1 MSVQTILADR
11 ELLEQF
17 KKAYPEQGSIPQIV
31 AYSEVAFVDTY
42 ADTLAGG
49 AREARRIHQL
59 AIAIQQ
65 QATLVWANL
74 KDLASPFAANTLFN
88 NVPESFLDFQQTI
101 PGYDRL
107 FGNLDYMDCD
117 PCRSVFGP
125 AAYFVDLMRFVEQ
138 YITRQN
144 PIPDDCQLQYRRP
157 DLFNLRLDCENTSD
171 LIAYIDLVNEV
182 LETLVATPEQP
193 NAAQVLDEASFPSDL
208 PYNRPLD
215 EIRIYLS
222 QLSLSLAEL
231 YQTFDPVPSENGV
244 AIARERLSLSPREL
258 EIIQSELRTAADFSS
273 FYGVES
279 LNELDNVATFLE
291 QTGLTRQ
298 ELTELIFQD
307 LSQAEVNAGL
317 SRHFFINQADDGL
330 DHLWIEAG
338 DTIPNSFYQV
348 PQERLVNLSPAK
360 LDRIYR
366 FVKLARCL
374 EWSFTDLDWAL
385 RSLQLT
391 PSAPRGLYFSGQHDS
406 VTVSDA
412 AKLDLASF
420 TLEAWIHPDQAKVN
434 PILYK
439 GTGVNPAAA
448 TQTHFWLGL
457 GATNQLVFQGGANDL
472 HSVSS
477 LPLGV
482 FSHVA
487 VTVSNNQV
495 KFYINGTLDSTHNA
509 TPVSP
514 AGSTLSIGTAFGYE
528 FFAGILQ
535 EVRIW
540 QGVRREDEIAAH
552 RYRRLT
558 GQETGLVGYWPLT
571 EEDSGGVSDRTPN
584 PAHGLFRGSADIQPI
599 WVVTDLT
606 LDPFPTPVSEAAFEF
621 NGVDQYLAAEGVQGF
636 AITDQLTLEA
646 GVNPSQ
652 SQLNP
657 MFRIG
662 TGDFRVAET
671 RQTELELRLT
681 DSNQVAI
688 AVGET
693 VLTSEEAIAPNTFTH
708 IAVTITGTQ
717 VQFYFNG
724 VARGAATLPNPLT
737 IQGTEI
743 EIGRNLN
750 GNHFAGQLREVR
762 VWNRLRTP
770 EQLQQTLY
778 RVLPTRAPGLVGYW
792 RLNQADEGIAIDL
805 SIYENHLLLGGIA
818 EEFQPDRVPADRLLP
833 EGAIA
838 LTSSVLELDGANDLI
853 VVSNPQNHGLGQYE
867 RFTLELWFRPS
878 ELGTAPPDGEGDRQ
892 QVIYSQGDAVNGL
905 VIYLMGQRLSVM
917 AWCVDAETGALQKT
931 LFRSEPLAVDTWHHV
946 AVTQDEAQALHF
958 IEFRAYLDGADL
970 QLSVSTHPNE
980 DLPAHQKGYRLNPL
994 GIAYLGGIGE
1004 GGTTRFAN
1012 TTPSEVELTPNHP
1025 ALYHFAGQITD
1036 LRLWN
1041 RVKSADEVA
1050 QERFAAPDA
1059 ADPYLITYLPM
1070 TEGDGTVLR
1079 DPGTRRNPSQGTLQL
1094 PDLGIVGDRI
1104 ELRNVHAYY
1113 SDSDALTWTNYL
1125 YTGKLALTDAAG
1137 AIGITFFNTDPE
1149 NQGPAY
1155 ILRRTAQQPTFQLAP
1170 WPDAAS
1176 LTGTLDS
1183 TVDPA
1188 VDTDYAFRVE
1198 VISGGDG
1205 TTIGAKI
1212 WPDGTPEPE
1221 AWQIDAQDQRSD
1233 RPIAGTVGIW
1243 AADKGQKFFA
1253 NLQVD
1258 RLFLG
1263 DVLGN
1268 RPDQAPADWRD
1279 TGANFSTAIDDT
1291 LFEILSDDSNNPV
1304 FGTESDRPHIH
1315 SHYAHPD
1322 ALAWNDYEYTG
1333 RLRTDNPTGAIGVT
1347 VFSGYPADETRYY
1360 RLRAWGQ
1367 QFPFSLETRAAITDP
1382 ENGTR
1387 LLKGTAETNIPLLH
1401 DVGYRF
1407 RIAVADGESRTI
1419 IRAKVWREDEV
1430 EPIDWQMDAYDD
1442 RPDRPRSGT
1451 VGLWA
1456 ASAGTKFY
1464 DDLRVSQPQSLLAP
1478 TPTATDL
1485 SHFQTAGAAETAP
1498 WITTDDYP
1506 LLQRPLNL
1514 KALRLNGRGEYL
1526 AAATADEMP
1535 LLNLYPFAIEAWVNL
1550 VPGQQPH
1557 PILAWRSGG
1566 ETPESRWFGVDGEGR
1581 LAIAHSDPTQTITG
1595 TATVPTG
1602 AWTHLAVSV
1611 ENTTATFY
1619 INGVEDGR
1627 VELAEAIALN
1637 AALLELGRNGAN
1649 QHLAGDIRD
1658 VRIWKTARTAEQFAI
1673 AERYQQPDPTHPNLA
1688 AYWPFPEMAGVITQ
1702 DAASRGIDL
1711 RLGGLES
1718 ARQPVVVNPS
1728 PESGA
1733 IAAVIALNETSLD
1746 RLAVIQH
1753 LRDRHPLSIERLTAL
1768 WFEIHHTGREDGITL
1783 FDRLF
1788 NPPGLQREPWTY
1800 AQIIRW
1806 DVTGQ
1811 EDAMR
1816 SREIR
1821 TRLMAALQVSS
1832 EDLDRLVQRLSDD
1845 APVLVLDSRYLTR
1858 LYHLSQTAKVVR
1870 LTIADF
1876 LNVLDWVGIA
1886 EINTLEAFRQVSD
1899 RALQL
1904 QRLGI
1909 SIDELTFLANDSS
1922 QPNRIR
1928 LPFTDA
1934 AVRDLADTLAR
1945 QSTEL
1950 LVRAVTFAT
1959 DDLTEAQSAR
1969 IVEALREAGWIDGNG
1984 AVIRSDRP
1992 DLTGLTDLPTNAD
2005 VAINETLS
2013 RLHNDLS
2020 NAVLAGLSELLGV
2033 EAEPLQAVMTYLRV
2047 PLVGSDRTL
2056 ITAPQIMDWMLQIFA
2071 APEDQPIPQPLM
2083 DYLYYLSK
2091 ALYLVIRFTLS
2102 AVETRALLQNPDQF
2116 SVADVL
2122 RPSLTDLENLRI
2134 FTELRTAFNDGDG
2147 NLVRVLQQT
2156 EADSILDAIQTLSG
2170 WERRQIVRLMAHLGE
2185 LAYNRVEGLSR
2196 LQQGFAIATL
2206 LQVNIDFVLQLSDTR
2221 DLTLP
2226 FYQQQSVALL
2236 NVLRARYDEEQWEQ
2250 VYPPLRDR
2258 LATRKRDALLSY
2270 ALPRQISDSFA
2281 GRRDADLLYEYL
2293 LLDVQIGS
2301 EVQTSRIVQ
2310 GTAAL
2315 QLYVQRCLMNLEKGV
2330 NPATIPADEWEWM
2343 KNYRV
2348 WEANRKVF
2356 LYPESFIEPELR
2368 DTKTP
2373 QFEELE
2379 QELLQND
2386 LNQTAVELALTNYLN
2401 KVAELADLKVVGSYL
2416 HRESEVLLRD
2426 RINGSTLNPVEF
2438 DNSIVS
2444 GSLRG
2449 LLQERGVILSDNARL
2464 EPIYDRTPNNPLIRP
2479 RWRVMDS
2486 VDNQL
2491 FYYTIQQDETQ
2502 YVISVS
2508 NQREP
2513 DETLYLIGRTANQP
2527 NLFYYR
2533 ERVNGTRWLPW
2544 RPIDLAINAEF
2555 VTPVLAFNRL
2565 FLFWVEFSEVSRQDN
2580 AGSTQTR
2587 YRPVVRYS
2595 YRNLNNIWVAPQTYA
2610 EVDREL
2616 SEAERF
2622 RPQFQRV
2629 YALRSFFE
2637 IQSPTIERRERIIV
2651 LYDDPNRVGTLRN
2664 GREQEMFTLQFSD
2677 RSPVTALSFDLGL
2690 SLRLLGQLARVVQ
2703 VGNSSFDIAQALTS
2717 LASFRDRNLFFI
2729 DFLSGNTESQT
2740 RQRLQEAFNQLTPI
2754 GASFRPVIRDTAVVT
2769 QQGSDRWVIT
2779 SGEEQYLVRLDNNWI
2794 QVYNLTESFLHLA
2807 RTDNSNVNELVSA
2820 DDPVLDLPL
2829 ATQELRDLAS
2839 QLSDQPNNQELRRQL
2854 EEQRLQVNL
2863 EFNFSNQLLFT
2874 VPPESTLMDVNNR
2887 PGWYILDTTEEQFLI
2902 QLRQIPSTQDTGTDE
2917 ERLVFPFNT
2926 PPTAFSFAPDAN
2938 LQAERR
2944 SAIARTFSARFDRLD
2959 TSAMREL
2966 SLTLFR
2972 DGIDGLLSLRS
2983 QQTPERPFG
2992 TYNST
2997 GLVVPPEVD
3006 AIDFNGSFG
3015 IYYEEIFFHIPF
3027 LIANQLNANQNFA
3040 EAQRWY
3046 HYIFNPTTP
3055 ESTTGTNN
3063 GNGALNRDR
3072 YWQYLPFR
3080 NLSLESLSAIL
3091 SNQAALAEYRQDP
3104 FDPHAIARLRIN
3116 AYQKAIVMKYID
3128 NLLDWGDTLFTRNTR
3143 ESINE
3148 AALLYVLAFNLL
3160 GPRPEARAN
3169 RTFEAIGN
3177 YEAIREEL
3185 DRVPNFLTDLT
3196 TDRSNG
3202 NGNGNGSIPLP
3213 QNGAIVTTF
3222 CVTENTDFVGFWD
3235 RVEDRLFKIRHS
3247 LNIEGIFRQ
3256 LPLFQPPLDVRALVQ
3271 AVAAGDRDL
3280 GSILSDLETP
3290 VPHYRFSFMLERAK
3304 EMTATVISLGSA
3316 LLEAIQNRDA
3326 EQLTLLENT
3335 HERNILEMMTMVQR
3349 AEIETAQETINALTI
3364 SRQNRENRRAH
3375 FDNLITSG
3383 LGFASLSPEE
3393 VTDLTLVGAARVSR
3407 IGSAIAALVSAKSF
3421 AAPDTITGSIIG
3433 IDPSF
3438 VTLVL
3443 GGGTNAGRIS
3453 GGLSKFA
3460 EYSADVLATSGELT
3474 SKIGAYRRRLADWQ
3488 LERQTAE
3495 LDLQEIDQQ
3504 LALAQISLRTAEQ
3517 NLRIHERTIENNRQI
3532 AEFHRRKFTNEALY
3546 NWMLTRLSG
3555 LYFQAYRLA
3564 YSMARSAERAY
3575 QYEFGT
3581 GDRLINFGH
3590 WDNLRRGL
3598 LAGESLMLELS
3609 RLEKTAIDQDSR
3621 YQEIE
3626 KTISL
3631 RRTFPEAFEDL
3642 LTNGTCTFELGER
3655 MFNQDYPG
3663 HYFRI
3668 IRALSMTVKSPS
3680 LEPDESLNATLIQL
3694 GNKTLLDPDI
3704 SSVRY
3709 LMGVE
3714 GATPPTG
3721 NTLRVNW
3728 RANQQI
3734 AVSKQREDYGM
3745 FGNFDI
3751 NVRFDDRYFP
3761 FEGTGVV
3768 STWELEMPQATEF
3781 DINDPNVDVVIQLR
3795 YTSKFDRG
3803 TFRQQVQQEVQRNG

>member
-1 MSVQTILADR
+1 MSIQSILSDR
-11 ELLEQF
+11 EVLKQF
-17 KKAYPEQGSIPQIV
+17 QKAHPEHGSIPQIV
-31 AYSEVAFVDTY
+31 ALSEETFVQTY
-42 ADTLAGG
+42 ADTLKGG

-65 QATLVWANL
+65 QAALVWANL

-107 FGNLDYMDCD
+107 FGNLDYIDCD
-117 PCRSVFGP
+117 PCRSIFGP

-144 PIPDDCQLQYRRP
+144 PIPEDCQLQYRRP

-182 LETLVATPEQP
+182 LETLVATPAHP
-193 NAAQVLDEASFPSDL
+193 DAAQVLEEASFPSDL

-215 EIRIYLS
+215 EIRTYLS
-222 QLSLSLAEL
+222 QLSLSLTEL
-231 YQTFDPVPSENGV
+231 YQTFDPVSSENGG
-244 AIARERLSLSPREL
+244 AIARERLSLSPRER
-258 EIIQSELRTAADFSS
+258 EIIESELRTAADFAT

-279 LNELDNVATFLE
+279 VTELDNVTTFLE

-338 DTIPNSFYQV
+338 DPTPNSFYQV

-366 FVKLARCL
+366 FVKLARRL
-374 EWSFTDLDWAL
+374 EWSFADLDWAL

-391 PSAPRGLYFSGQHDS
+391 PPAPRGLYFNGQQDS
-406 VTVSDA
+406 VTVSDV

-420 TLEAWIHPDQAKVN
+420 TLEAWIHPDQAKVS

-439 GTGVNPAAA
+439 GTGVNPTDA

-457 GATNQLVFQGGANDL
+457 GTTNQLVFHGGANDL
-472 HSVSS
+472 HSASS

-487 VTVSNNQV
+487 VTVSDSQV
-495 KFYINGTLDSTHNA
+495 RFYINGKLDSTHNA
-509 TPVSP
+509 APVAP

-540 QGVRREDEIAAH
+540 QGGRSLDEIAAH

-558 GQETGLVGYWPLT
+558 GRETDLVGYWPLT
-571 EEDSGGVSDRTPN
+571 EEDSGVLSDRTPN
-584 PAHGLFRGSADIQPI
+584 PAHGLFHGRADLPPT

-606 LDPFPTPVSEAAFEF
+606 LDPFPTPVAEAAFEF
-621 NGVDQYLAAEGVQGF
+621 NGVDQYLAAEGVRDL

-646 GVNPSQ
+646 WVNPSQ

-657 MFRIG
+657 IFRIG
-662 TGDFRVAET
+662 TGDFRVADT
-671 RQTELELRLT
+671 RRTELELRLT
-681 DSNQVAI
+681 DANQVAI
-688 AVGET
+688 ALGET
-693 VLTSEEAIAPNTFTH
+693 ILASEEAIAPNTFTH

-717 VQFYFNG
+717 ARFYLNG
-724 VARGAATLPNPLT
+724 VARGTATLPAPLT

-743 EIGRNLN
+743 EIGRNLA

-792 RLNQADEGIAIDL
+792 RLNQADEGVAIDL
-805 SIYENHLLLGGIA
+805 AIHENHLLLGGIA
-818 EEFQPDRVPADRLLP
+818 EEFQPDPVPADRLLP

-838 LTSSVLELDGANDLI
+838 LTSSILALDGANDLI
-853 VVSNPQNHGLGQYE
+853 VVSNPQNAGLGQYE
-867 RFTLELWFRPS
+867 RFTLELWFRPVGS
-878 ELGTAPPDGEGDRQ
+878 GEVAQETQADRVEHQ
-892 QVIYSQGDAVNGL
+892 QVIYSQGDAAQGL
-905 VIYLMGQRLSVM
+905 VIYLIGQRLTAM
-917 AWCVDAETGALQKT
+917 AWCEEAETGVLQKT
-931 LFRSEPLAVDTWHHV
+931 LFRSEALPLDVWHHV
-946 AVTQDEAQALHF
+946 AVTHDETQPGPT
-958 IEFRAYLDGADL
+958 IEFRAYLDGVEL
-970 QLSVSTHPNE
+970 QLSASNHPDE
-980 DLPAHQKGYRLNPL
+980 SLPAHQKGYRLSPT
-994 GIAYLGGIGE
+994 GVAYLGGIGL
-1004 GGTTRFAN
+1004 GGITRFAS
-1012 TTPSEVELTPNHP
+1012 TLPVEEAGFNHP
-1025 ALYHFAGQITD
+1025 ALYHFRGSITD
-1036 LRLWN
+1036 VRLWN
-1041 RVKSADEVA
+1041 RVKSADEIA

-1059 ADPYLITYLPM
+1059 ADTRLIAYLPM
-1070 TEGDGTVLR
+1070 TEGNGTVLR
-1079 DPGTRRNPSQGTLQL
+1079 DPGTRPNPSQGTLQL
-1094 PDLGIVGDRI
+1094 PDLGIAGDRL
-1104 ELRNVHAYY
+1104 ELRNVHSYY
-1113 SDSDALTWTNYL
+1113 SDPDALTWTNYL
-1125 YTGKLALTDAAG
+1125 YTGTLALTDAAG
-1137 AIGITFFNTDPE
+1137 AIGVTVFNADPE

-1155 ILRRTAQQPTFQLAP
+1155 ILRRTAQQPTFHLAS
-1170 WPDAAS
+1170 WPDSAAS

-1188 VDTDYAFRVE
+1188 VDTEYAFRVE
-1198 VISGGDG
+1198 VTSGSDA
-1205 TTIGAKI
+1205 TTIRAKI

-1253 NLQVD
+1253 NLHVE
-1258 RLFLG
+1258 RLFLS

-1268 RPDQAPADWRD
+1268 RPDQAPAAWRD

-1291 LFEILSDDSNNPV
+1291 LFDILGDRFPTPV
-1304 FGTESDRPHIH
+1304 FGTESNRPHIH
-1315 SHYAHPD
+1315 SHYAAPA
-1322 ALAWNDYEYTG
+1322 ALAWNHYEYTG
-1333 RLRTDNPTGAIGVT
+1333 RLRTDHPSGAVGVT
-1347 VFSGYPADETRYY
+1347 VFSGYPANETRYY

-1367 QFPFSLETRAAITDP
+1367 RLPFSLETRAANTDP

-1387 LLKGTAETNIPLLH
+1387 LLEGTAETNIPLLH
-1401 DVGYRF
+1401 DVWYRF
-1407 RIAVADGESRTI
+1407 RIAVADGESRTT
-1419 IRAKVWREDEV
+1419 IRAKVWREDEA
-1430 EPIDWQMDAYDD
+1430 EPVNWQMDAYDD
-1442 RPDRPRSGT
+1442 RPDRPRAGT

-1456 ASAGTKFY
+1456 ASAGAKFY
-1464 DDLRVSQPQSLLAP
+1464 DDLRVFQPQALLAS
-1478 TPTATDL
+1478 TPNATDL
-1485 SHFQTAGAAETAP
+1485 SRFQTAGAAATAP
-1498 WITTDDYP
+1498 WFTTDDYP

-1514 KALRLNGRGEYL
+1514 QALRLNGRGEYL
-1526 AAATADEMP
+1526 AAATADETS

-1550 VPGQQPH
+1550 VPEQQPH

-1566 ETPESRWFGVDGEGR
+1566 ETPESRWFGVNGEGR
-1581 LAIAHSDPTQTITG
+1581 LAIAHPDPTQTITG
-1595 TATVPTG
+1595 TAAVPTG

-1611 ENTTATFY
+1611 ENTTVTFY

-1649 QHLAGDIRD
+1649 QHFAGDIRD
-1658 VRIWKTARTAEQFAI
+1658 VRVWKTARTADQFAI
-1673 AERYQQPDPTHPNLA
+1673 AERYQQPDPTHPDLA
-1688 AYWPFPEMAGVITQ
+1688 AYWPFPEMAGEITQ

-1711 RLGGLES
+1711 RLGGLEL

-1728 PESGA
+1728 PDAAA
-1733 IAAVIALNETSLD
+1733 IAPVISLDATSLE
-1746 RLAVIQH
+1746 RLAVIQQ

-1768 WFEIHHTGREDGITL
+1768 WFEIRHTGREDGITL

-1800 AQIIRW
+1800 SQIIRW

-1832 EDLDRLVQRLSDD
+1832 EDLDRLVQRLSGD

-1870 LTIADF
+1870 LTVADF
-1876 LNVLDWVGIA
+1876 LTVLDWVGIA
-1886 EINTLEAFRQVSD
+1886 EINTLEEFRQVSD

-1922 QPNRIR
+1922 QDSRIR

-1950 LVRAVTFAT
+1950 LVRSVTFAT

-1969 IVEALREAGWIDGNG
+1969 IGEVLQAAGWIDGNG

-1992 DLTGLTDLPTNAD
+1992 DLTSLTDLPTNAD
-2005 VAINETLS
+2005 AVINETLS
-2013 RLHNDLS
+2013 RLHNDLG

-2047 PLVGSDRTL
+2047 PLFGSDRTL
-2056 ITAPQIMDWMLQIFA
+2056 ISAPHIMDWMLQIFA
-2071 APEDQPIPQPLM
+2071 APEDQPIPPALL

-2102 AVETRALLQNPDQF
+2102 TVETRALLQNPAQF
-2116 SVADVL
+2116 SVTDVL

-2156 EADSILDAIQTLSG
+2156 DADTILDAIQALSG
-2170 WERRQIVRLMAHLGE
+2170 WERRQIVRLMAHFGE

-2270 ALPRQISDSFA
+2270 ALPRQIDDSFA

-2379 QELLQND
+2379 QELLQNEI
-2386 LNQTAVELALTNYLN
+2386 NRATVEQAFTNYLN
-2401 KVAELADLKVVGSYL
+2401 KVTELADLKIVGSYL
-2416 HRESEVLLRD
+2416 HRDVEILLREQ
-2426 RINGSTLNPVEF
+2426 INGSTLNPIDF
-2438 DNSIVS
+2438 DNGIVPD
-2444 GSLRG
+2444 SLRS
-2449 LLQERGVILSDNARL
+2449 LIQERGITLSADARI
-2464 EPIYDRTPNNPLIRP
+2464 EPIYDRNAPAPQNRP
-2479 RWRVMDS
+2479 RWRMMDS
-2486 VDNQL
+2486 VDNEL

-2508 NQREP
+2508 NQRDP
-2513 DETLYLIGRTANQP
+2513 DETLYLVGRTPTQP
-2527 NLFYYR
+2527 HMFYYR
-2533 ERVNGTRWLPW
+2533 ELVNGTRWLPW
-2544 RPIDLAINAEF
+2544 KKIDLGINAEF

-2565 FLFWVEFSEVSRQDN
+2565 FLFWVEFVEANRPN
-2580 AGSTQTR
+2580 PNNQTNTIV
-2587 YRPVVRYS
+2587 YRPIIRYS
-2595 YRNLNNIWVAPQTYA
+2595 YLNLMNTWVQPQTYA
-2610 EVDREL
+2610 EVEREL
-2616 SEAERF
+2616 LSEERF
-2622 RPQFQRV
+2622 RAEFQRV
-2629 YALRSFFE
+2629 YALATFFE
-2637 IQSPTIERRERIIV
+2637 VRSPAIERRERIIV
-2651 LYDDPNRVGTLRN
+2651 IYDNPDQVGTLRD
-2664 GREQEMFTLQFSD
+2664 GRDRELFTLQHRD
-2677 RSPVTALSFDLGL
+2677 QAAVNYDLGL
-2690 SLRLLGQLARVVQ
+2690 SLVYLGRLDMHLAVPLFRLATGNFSSTSLLPTDNLSREESIARVRETFARIGLRLTDNFTVSTVDLHSWIVNDDNKRYLYSLDTLFQPIVHDFSRPFLHVSRSDGSNINNYHLASAPELDLSVSTPELSQLQSQLQDDPTNSELMQRFENRRLETNRVFNSSARLLRTLP
-2703 VGNSSFDIAQALTS
+2703 SETS
-2717 LASFRDRNLFFI
+2717 L
-2729 DFLSGNTESQT
+2729 
-2740 RQRLQEAFNQLTPI
+2740 
-2754 GASFRPVIRDTAVVT
+2754 
-2769 QQGSDRWVIT
+2769 
-2779 SGEEQYLVRLDNNWI
+2779 
-2794 QVYNLTESFLHLA
+2794 
-2807 RTDNSNVNELVSA
+2807 
-2820 DDPVLDLPL
+2820 
-2829 ATQELRDLAS
+2829 
-2839 QLSDQPNNQELRRQL
+2839 
-2854 EEQRLQVNL
+2854 
-2863 EFNFSNQLLFT
+2863 
-2874 VPPESTLMDVNNR
+2874 MDINNR
-2887 PGWYILDTTEEQFLI
+2887 PGWYVLDTGEEQFLI
-2902 QLRQIPSTQDTGTDE
+2902 RVQTDQEIGTDG
-2917 ERLVFPFNT
+2917 ERLEFPLT
-2926 PPTAFSFAPDAN
+2926 VPQTAFSFTPDPA
-2938 LQAERR
+2938 LAVIRPDQ
-2944 SAIARTFSARFDRLD
+2944 TPQYRFERLD
-2959 TSAMREL
+2959 TSAVREL
-2966 SLTLFR
+2966 NLTLFR

-2983 QQTPERPFG
+2983 QQLPERNFDTYGPSFLSIAPGATTPNG
-2992 TYNST
+2992 TT
-2997 GLVVPPEVD
+2997 T
-3006 AIDFNGSFG
+3006 IDFEGAFG
-3015 IYYEEIFFHIPF
+3015 LYYEEIFFHIPF

-3055 ESTTGTNN
+3055 ESNN
-3063 GNGALNRDR
+3063 GNGNGAINRDR

-3080 NLSLESLSAIL
+3080 EQPLKPLDQIL
-3091 SNQAALAEYRQDP
+3091 SNQAALDAYRRDP
-3104 FDPHAIARLRIN
+3104 FDPHAIARLRVN

-3128 NLLDWGDTLFTRNTR
+3128 NLLDWGDTLFTQNTR

-3169 RTFEAIGN
+3169 RAFEAIGDYN
-3177 YEAIREEL
+3177 AIRQEL
-3185 DRVPNFLTDLT
+3185 ERVPDFLTDF
-3196 TDRSNG
+3196 TDRNG
-3202 NGNGNGSIPLP
+3202 ASDNGAGGNGSLPLP

-3271 AVAAGDRDL
+3271 AVAAGGRDL

-3290 VPHYRFSFMLERAK
+3290 VPHYRFPFMLERAK
-3304 EMTATVISLGSA
+3304 EMTAQVISLGSA

-3335 HERNILEMMTMVQR
+3335 HERAILELMTSVHELAR
-3349 AEIETAQETINALTI
+3349 NEAQETLDALQI
-3364 SRQNRENRRAH
+3364 SQRNIQNRLTYFTNTIEQGLLPEEATELTLTGLAQIPKGVSGLLQLTTG
-3375 FDNLITSG
+3375 FIQATPEASVQVTLGLPPSVATGIAVSGDNLAAP
-3383 LGFASLSPEE
+3383 L
-3393 VTDLTLVGAARVSR
+3393 DGAAEL
-3407 IGSAIAALVSAKSF
+3407 IATTADIIETTAALVGK
-3421 AAPDTITGSIIG
+3421 
-3433 IDPSF
+3433 
-3438 VTLVL
+3438 
-3443 GGGTNAGRIS
+3443 AG
-3453 GGLSKFA
+3453 
-3460 EYSADVLATSGELT
+3460 E
-3474 SKIGAYRRRLADWQ
+3474 YRRRLNEWV

-3495 LDLQEIDQQ
+3495 FDLAEINQQ
-3504 LALAQISLRTAEQ
+3504 IAIATLQRQIAEQ
-3517 NLRIHERTIENNRQI
+3517 ELVIHRRTIEQNQQI

-3546 NWMLTRLSG
+3546 NWMITRLSG

-3631 RRTFPEAFEDL
+3631 KRTFPEAFLNL
-3642 LTNGTCTFELGER
+3642 LRTGTCTFELGER

-3694 GNKTLLDPDI
+3694 GNRTLLAPDI
-3704 SSVRY
+3704 GSVRY
-3709 LMGVE
+3709 LMGGE

-3751 NVRFDDRYFP
+3751 NFRFDDRYFP
-3761 FEGTGVV
+3761 FEGTGVL
-3768 STWELEMPQATEF
+3768 SNWELEMPQATAFTTENLNGV
-3781 DINDPNVDVVIQLR
+3781 DDPNDVESLRNVDVVIQLR
-3795 YTSKFDRG
+3795 YMSKFDRG
-3803 TFRQQVQQEVQRNG
+3803 NFRQQVQEVLQQIR